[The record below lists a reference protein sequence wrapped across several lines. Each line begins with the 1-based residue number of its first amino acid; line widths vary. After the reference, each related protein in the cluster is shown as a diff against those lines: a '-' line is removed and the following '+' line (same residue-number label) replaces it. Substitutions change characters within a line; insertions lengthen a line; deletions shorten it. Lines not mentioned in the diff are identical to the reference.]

1 MKKKFLLA
9 LAAALVAGA
18 TPALA
23 HPGHGEAV
31 GLIHG
36 FVHPMSGIDHIVAM
50 VAVGLFAAQLGGRAL
65 WLVPTSFVAMMGVGG
80 MLGISSV
87 DVPFVE
93 VGIAMSVVVLGFA
106 IAFAVRPPVALA
118 MGLVGAF
125 AIFHGHA
132 HGAEMPVGASG
143 LNYAIGFMLA
153 TALLHVA
160 GIGLGFG
167 VGRFAANRS
176 LRIVQTGG
184 GIMALAGVGLLAG
197 WL

>member
-1 MKKKFLLA
+1 
-9 LAAALVAGA
+9 
-18 TPALA
+18 
-23 HPGHGEAV
+23 
-31 GLIHG
+31 
-36 FVHPMSGIDHIVAM
+36 M